1 MTTTSANVPDPNA
14 TPAALPGDP
23 EDDAIDP
30 RKPAIDPE
38 NYLRSHDEF
47 DHDFLALYM
56 WDPFLGAVSMDVTKT
71 ADPKC
76 PTAYIGIRKNGAR
89 YDVVMG
95 YSPKFFR
102 GLSSNERQG
111 VLKHELYHMI
121 FQHIFSRAVAEGSDQ
136 KLWNWATD
144 LAINSLIGAENL
156 PRMCLI
162 PGQNPIDPKTG
173 KPIEGPYAA
182 YIKSAPKQMAS
193 DHYYDE
199 LRKIRD
205 ENGED
210 TSDFAALGSMDN
222 HDEWADIDPEVMEE
236 LRDKVK
242 GMIANGAQRA
252 DRDNSWGTVS
262 HTIQEYIRKMLSNEV
277 DWRSIIRNFIG
288 RSRTLERYS
297 TIKRINK
304 KFPYMQPGVKRPM
317 RANFACF
324 MDQSGSMSDDDIALL
339 FSELGNLAN
348 LTTLDVFHFDTE
360 IDEKSHHVWKRG
372 DNTPRRLRTRC
383 GGTDF
388 QAVADFCNRPENR
401 SKWSGVIILTDGY
414 APKMGAI
421 NGARTLW
428 VVTPTGT
435 LEHVRPGDL
444 CCQMKK
450 DSGQFKRY

>member
-1 MTTTSANVPDPNA
+1 MTTNTANSPAPNA
-14 TPAALPGDP
+14 PTTEEASA
-23 EDDAIDP
+23 ESRA
-30 RKPAIDPE
+30 PAIDPE
-38 NYLRSHDEF
+38 NYLRRSDEF
-47 DHDFLALYM
+47 DADFLALYM
-56 WDPFLGAVSMDVTKT
+56 WDPFLGAVSMDVTKF

-89 YDVVMG
+89 FDVVMG

-111 VLKHELYHMI
+111 VIKHELYHMI

-144 LAINSLIGAENL
+144 MAINSLIGAENL

-173 KPIEGPYAA
+173 KPIEGPYAT
-182 YIKSAPKQMAS
+182 YMKSAAKLQAS

-205 ENGED
+205 ENGENTD
-210 TSDFAALGSMDN
+210 DFAILSSMDN

-242 GMIANGAQRA
+242 GMIANGARRA

-262 HTIQEYIRKMLSNEV
+262 HAIQEYIRKLLSNEV
-277 DWRSIIRNFIG
+277 DWRSIIRNFVG
-288 RSRTLERYS
+288 RARTLERYS

-304 KFPYMQPGVKRPM
+304 KFPYVQPGVKRPM

-324 MDQSGSMSDDDIALL
+324 MDQSGSMSDEDIALL

-348 LTTLDVFHFDTE
+348 LTTLDVYHFDTE

-372 DNTPRRLRTRC
+372 DNTPKQLRTRG

-388 QAVADFCNRPENR
+388 QAVADFCNRQENR
-401 SKWSGVIILTDGY
+401 HRWSGVIILTDGY

-450 DSGQFKRY
+450 DNGQFKRY